1 MDAVTVFNFQDQH
14 EVRTVI
20 RNGEPWFVA
29 KDVCEILSLDN
40 VSQALVALGDDEK
53 ISIRI
58 GGAKSTTYVNTIT
71 NSDGIICEENVVG
84 NPNMLAVSESG
95 LYALVFKSRK
105 PEAQAFRKWVTS
117 EVLPAIR
124 KTGAYV
130 LPRSELLNKEVA
142 AREFAAL
149 KAVAE
154 LCGLE
159 GNAAIVSAD
168 NAIRREHGISLL
180 QTLQIELK
188 NSDQKYFFSPTQI
201 AEMLHLSGPR
211 EVNKLL
217 EIGGYQVKSGGQ
229 WLPTEKGK
237 AYAVLLDTGKRHSS
251 GVMIQQLKWKETV
264 LDVLK

>member
-1 MDAVTVFNFQDQH
+1 MPIVVPFKSTLQGGIMNDVTVFTFNQNQ
-14 EVRTVI
+14 VRTI
-20 RNGEPWFVA
+20 IKNGEPWFVA
-29 KDVCEILSLDN
+29 KDVCDVLEINNDR
-40 VSQALVALGDDEK
+40 QALVRIPEQHKGVSLTDTLGGK
-53 ISIRI
+53 QRISVI
-58 GGAKSTTYVNTIT
+58 
-71 NSDGIICEENVVG
+71 
-84 NPNMLAVSESG
+84 SESG
-95 LYALVFKSRK
+95 LYRLVLRSDK
-105 PEAQAFRKWVTS
+105 PQAEPFIEWVTS
-117 EVLPAIR
+117 EVLPTIR

-188 NSDQKYFFSPTQI
+188 NPDQKYFFSPTQI

-237 AYAVLLDTGKRHSS
+237 VHAVLLDTGKRHSS

>member
-14 EVRTVI
+14 EVRTVV
-20 RNGEPWFVA
+20 RDGEPWFVA
-29 KDVCEILSLDN
+29 KDICDILGLENTTNALRSLDEDELSLIKLN
-40 VSQALVALGDDEK
+40 S
-53 ISIRI
+53 
-58 GGAKSTTYVNTIT
+58 GGQVR
-71 NSDGIICEENVVG
+71 E
-84 NPNMLAVSESG
+84 MLCVLESG
-95 LYALVFKSRK
+95 LYALVFKSRR

-117 EVLPAIR
+117 EVLPTIR

-168 NAIRREHGISLL
+168 NAVRREHGISLL

-188 NSDQKYFFSPTQI
+188 NPDQKYFFSPTQI

-237 AYAVLLDTGKRHSS
+237 AHAVLLDTGKRHSS
-251 GVMIQQLKWKETV
+251 GVMIQQVKWKETV

>member
-1 MDAVTVFNFQDQH
+1 MNEVTVFNFNQSQ
-14 EVRTVI
+14 VRTI
-20 RNGEPWFVA
+20 IDADGHPLFCG
-29 KDVCEILSLDN
+29 KDVCEIL
-40 VSQALVALGDDEK
+40 G
-53 ISIRI
+53 
-58 GGAKSTTYVNTIT
+58 YVNA
-71 NSDGIICEENVVG
+71 SD
-84 NPNMLAVSESG
+84 AVSKHCRGVAKRYPIVDSLGRTQAARFLTEPD
-95 LYALVFKSRK
+95 LYRLIVGSQLPA
-105 PEAQAFRKWVTS
+105 AQEFEKWVFE
-117 EVLPAIR
+117 EVLPTIR

-188 NSDQKYFFSPTQI
+188 NPDQKYFFSPTQI

-237 AYAVLLDTGKRHSS
+237 AHAVLLDTGKRHSS

-264 LDVLK
+264 FDVLK

>member
-1 MDAVTVFNFQDQH
+1 MSTL
-14 EVRTVI
+14 
-20 RNGEPWFVA
+20 GG
-29 KDVCEILSLDN
+29 
-40 VSQALVALGDDEK
+40 SQRMSV
-53 ISIRI
+53 
-58 GGAKSTTYVNTIT
+58 
-71 NSDGIICEENVVG
+71 
-84 NPNMLAVSESG
+84 VSESG

-117 EVLPAIR
+117 EVLPTIR

-188 NSDQKYFFSPTQI
+188 NPDQKYFFSPTQI

-237 AYAVLLDTGKRHSS
+237 AHAVLLDTGKRHSS

>member
-14 EVRTVI
+14 EVRTVV
-20 RNGEPWFVA
+20 RDGEPWFVA
-29 KDVCEILSLDN
+29 KDICDILELTD
-40 VSQALVALGDDEK
+40 VSQTVQSLGDDEK
-53 ISIRI
+53 GTYSIRTL
-58 GGAKSTTYVNTIT
+58 GGSQRMSVI
-71 NSDGIICEENVVG
+71 
-84 NPNMLAVSESG
+84 SESG

-117 EVLPAIR
+117 EVLPTIR

-188 NSDQKYFFSPTQI
+188 NPDQKYFFSPTQI

-237 AYAVLLDTGKRHSS
+237 VHAVLLDTGKRHSS

>member
-1 MDAVTVFNFQDQH
+1 MDAVTVFNFQDRH
-14 EVRTVI
+14 EVRTI
-20 RNGEPWFVA
+20 IDADGHPLFCG
-29 KDVCEILSLDN
+29 KDVCEIL
-40 VSQALVALGDDEK
+40 G
-53 ISIRI
+53 
-58 GGAKSTTYVNTIT
+58 YVNA
-71 NSDGIICEENVVG
+71 SD
-84 NPNMLAVSESG
+84 AVSKHCRGVAKRYPIVDSLGRTQAARFLTEPD
-95 LYALVFKSRK
+95 LYRLIVGSQLPA
-105 PEAQAFRKWVTS
+105 AQEFEKWVFE
-117 EVLPAIR
+117 EVLPTIR

-188 NSDQKYFFSPTQI
+188 NPDQKYFFSPTQI

-237 AYAVLLDTGKRHSS
+237 AHAVLLDTGKRHSS
-251 GVMIQQLKWKETV
+251 GVMIQQSKWKETV